1 MAGQDSPQE
10 PKNGQPKERQ
20 PKERLG
26 LIGAAGD
33 DAVRVV
39 THGYSKFVRLMR
51 FVLPLL
57 ALVIVGL
64 VMSWPKVE
72 ETMKTIPHEAGMPQ
86 SVAEN
91 ELVEPR
97 YEGTDEKNQPFAV
110 TAHRAIQSGQD
121 PDVVLLEL
129 PQGESTM
136 NDGKAVKISADKGQY
151 QQKAQ
156 KLLLEGNVTLD
167 QASAY
172 EFRTDKLLV
181 YLKYREVWSD
191 AKVTGKGPAGT
202 LEASGLHATGENN
215 LLIFTGPVKLVLT
228 GSVKGL

>member
-1 MAGQDSPQE
+1 MAEHPPSQE
-10 PKNGQPKERQ
+10 PEKERHS
-20 PKERLG
+20 KERLG

-51 FVLPLL
+51 FILPLL
-57 ALVIVGL
+57 AIGIIGL

-86 SVAEN
+86 NVAKN

-97 YEGTDEKNQPFAV
+97 YEGADEKNQPFAV
-110 TAHRAIQSGQD
+110 TAHRAMQSGQD

-129 PQGESTM
+129 PQGESTL
-136 NDGKAVKISADKGQY
+136 NDGTLVKISADKGQY

-156 KLLLEGNVTLD
+156 KLLLEGNVTLG
-167 QASAY
+167 QSGEY
-172 EFRTDKLLV
+172 EFRTEKLLL
-181 YLKYREVWSD
+181 YLKYREAWSD